1 MGHNDPMSSG
11 PTEWL
16 LHAGSR
22 VKRAVHRASAPR
34 TPPATRSR
42 TEQEV
47 DALVGL
53 LFPDGVDGESVQVV
67 RAVLQTQDLD
77 ASTVRRLLGQV
88 DQQRSPS
95 PFSVRLSA
103 ADVVMVPHDGVQV
116 ALDRADR
123 SVSSAIIESGTWEP
137 HVERVLS
144 ELLAEGSVFVDIGAN
159 VGWHSALAATLVGD
173 AGLVYAVEPNP
184 ENAKLIAETIR
195 HNKLTNMRLLP
206 FALSEQAGYAL
217 FRSAIGSNGGFADRD
232 RSEIIDP
239 RVTIVPTVRFDDL
252 EIEHV
257 DVIKIDVEGAE
268 PMVMRGA
275 TKAIERDHPS
285 IIFEFSCEM
294 TERVGGVSPQAH
306 LEMIESFGYRLSV
319 IERGTGELLP
329 IGSID
334 ELLSGWGDHLRIE
347 DFVAIAE

>member
-11 PTEWL
+11 PMEWL

-22 VKRAVHRASAPR
+22 VKRAIHRASAPR
-34 TPPATRSR
+34 TRPAVGGRS
-42 TEQEV
+42 EQEV

-53 LFPDGVDGESVQVV
+53 LFPDGVSAESVHEV

-77 ASTVRRLLGQV
+77 SSTVRRLLGQV

-95 PFSVRLSA
+95 PFSVRLSS
-103 ADVVMVPHDGVQV
+103 ADVVMVPHDGIEV

-123 SVSSAIIESGTWEP
+123 SVSSPIIESGTWEP
-137 HVERVLS
+137 HVERVLRS
-144 ELLAEGSVFVDIGAN
+144 LLAEGSVFVDIGAN

-195 HNKLTNMRLLP
+195 HNNLTNMRLLP
-206 FALSEQAGYAL
+206 FALSEQAGYAT

-232 RSEIIDP
+232 RPEVIDP
-239 RVTIVPTVRFDDL
+239 SVTIVPTVRFDDL
-252 EIEHV
+252 GIGRV

-268 PMVMRGA
+268 PMVLRGA
-275 TKAIERDHPS
+275 TKTIERDHPS

-306 LEMIESFGYRLSV
+306 LEMIESLGYRLSV
-319 IERGTGELLP
+319 VERGTGELLP
-329 IGSID
+329 IGSVD

>member
-1 MGHNDPMSSG
+1 
-11 PTEWL
+11 
-16 LHAGSR
+16 
-22 VKRAVHRASAPR
+22 
-34 TPPATRSR
+34 
-42 TEQEV
+42 
-47 DALVGL
+47 
-53 LFPDGVDGESVQVV
+53 
-67 RAVLQTQDLD
+67 VLQTQDLD

-103 ADVVMVPHDGVQV
+103 ADVVMVPHDGVEV

-123 SVSSAIIESGTWEP
+123 SVSHPIIDSGTWEP
-137 HVERVLS
+137 HVERVLRQ
-144 ELLAEGSVFVDIGAN
+144 LLAEGSVFVDIGAN

-195 HNKLTNMRLLP
+195 HNNNLTNMRLLP
-206 FALSEQAGYAL
+206 FALSEQAGYAT

-239 RVTIVPTVRFDDL
+239 SVTIVPTVRFDDL
-252 EIEHV
+252 GIGHV

-268 PMVMRGA
+268 PMVLRGA
-275 TKAIERDHPS
+275 TKTIERDHPS

-329 IGSID
+329 IGTID
-334 ELLSGWGDHLRIE
+334 ELLSGWGDPLRIE

>member
-11 PTEWL
+11 PMEWL

-34 TPPATRSR
+34 TRPAVGGRS
-42 TEQEV
+42 EQEV

-53 LFPDGVDGESVQVV
+53 LFPDGVSAESVHEV

-77 ASTVRRLLGQV
+77 SSTVRRLLGQV

-95 PFSVRLSA
+95 PFSVRLSS
-103 ADVVMVPHDGVQV
+103 ADVVMVPHDGIEV

-123 SVSSAIIESGTWEP
+123 SVSSPIIESGTWEP
-137 HVERVLS
+137 HVERVLRS
-144 ELLAEGSVFVDIGAN
+144 LLAEGSVFVDIGAN

-195 HNKLTNMRLLP
+195 HNNLTNMRLLP
-206 FALSEQAGYAL
+206 FALSEQAGYAT

-232 RSEIIDP
+232 RPEVIDP
-239 RVTIVPTVRFDDL
+239 SVTIVPTVRFDDL
-252 EIEHV
+252 GIGRV
-257 DVIKIDVEGAE
+257 NVIKIDVEGAE
-268 PMVMRGA
+268 PMVLRGA
-275 TKAIERDHPS
+275 TKTIERDHPS

-306 LEMIESFGYRLSV
+306 LEMIESLGYRLSV
-319 IERGTGELLP
+319 VERGTGELLP
-329 IGSID
+329 IGTID
-334 ELLSGWGDHLRIE
+334 ELLSGWGDPLRIE